1 MLSTYVALLRA
12 VNVGGNNKLPMKDL
26 VEMFVDAGCTNVRT
40 YIQSGNV
47 LFSAAPR
54 LAAQLPATISAEIA
68 KRFGYKTPVI
78 LRTPEQ
84 LREVIRRNPFLKAG
98 AAEETL
104 HIMFLAG
111 TPKPSDIDRL
121 DPARSAPDE
130 FIVLGQEIYLRLP
143 NGMGRTKLL
152 NSYFDSKLATTSTAR
167 NWRTVLK
174 LLELSESR

>member
-1 MLSTYVALLRA
+1 MPTYVALLRG
-12 VNVGGNNKLPMKDL
+12 VNVGGKNKLPMKDL
-26 VEMFVDAGCTNVRT
+26 VEMFVDAGCSNVRT

-54 LAAQLPATISAEIA
+54 LVAQVPATISAEIA
-68 KRFGYKTPVI
+68 KRFGFKTPIV
-78 LRTPEQ
+78 LRTAEQ
-84 LREVIRRNPFLKAG
+84 LREVIRSNPFLKAR

-104 HIMFLAG
+104 HVMFLGG
-111 TPKPSDIDRL
+111 TPKPSEIDRL
-121 DPARSAPDE
+121 DPARSAPDK
-130 FIVLGQEIYLRLP
+130 FVVLGQEIYLHLP

-152 NSYFDSKLATTSTAR
+152 NSYFDAKLATTSTAR